1 MGTTWVDVSDH
12 ESSFEG
18 RERATGAIKW
28 TASRVDLVFGS
39 NSQMRAVA
47 EAFATDDAEDTFV
60 RRFVAAWVKVMD
72 ADRFDLA

>member
-1 MGTTWVDVSDH
+1 MGTTWVDVSDN

-18 RERATGAIKW
+18 RDRATGAIKW
-28 TASRVDLVFGS
+28 TASRVDLAFGS

-60 RRFVAAWVKVMD
+60 RRFLAAWGKVMN
-72 ADRFDLA
+72 ADRFDIH